1 MSRGYSGSTDKS
13 IVDASPIS
21 GDAFTFSAWAAYD
34 TDNNAGQVCVA
45 LVNQTTNQNQA
56 FLNCSFDFS
65 ATVNFSI
72 RRSGTYFH
80 AYTSNSLTANGGW
93 NHLAGVMVG
102 VSERYSYLNGDTANK
117 GTNTTTIASLAGL
130 FNRTNVGSLYPV
142 TTNQQTTQG
151 RVAYPAIWNA
161 ALSDAEI
168 VMLSQGVS
176 PLLVRPQNLVFYV
189 PYLGRDSSDI
199 DIIGRNALTNTGTTS
214 QLSEPVVTGATN
226 KNSTKIFLPINTGSV
241 DFSAGATSMARVA
254 SAVVSSFPVS
264 MFAFCK
270 PYSVPTPNVPAGSD
284 RQFGVLCVDGTSN
297 LNFLRLNLAN
307 TDLYGGVTGYAAG
320 DIQALARCRTSSIAN
335 AVVTSNASF
344 LQVNSWAAVGGTW
357 NTTPVSPTLKGY
369 KDGNDLTI
377 PVVTGGAQAFPTLVE
392 TVIGREAISLGQA
405 GRNFDGLISRVAIWS
420 TVLSDAEMASL
431 YNGTSPLS
439 IQLSNLVC
447 YWPGSVIT
455 IDGSQ
460 YMEEVIQ
467 GKHALLSGGA
477 VWDAENPSIPAF
489 KSYFVVNI
497 NSVI

>member
-1 MSRGYSGSTDKS
+1 MSRGYSGTTDKS

-45 LVNQTTNQNQA
+45 LVNQTSNTNQA
-56 FLNCSFDFS
+56 FLNCSFDVS

-72 RRSGTYFH
+72 RRSGTYYH
-80 AYTSNSLTANGGW
+80 AYTANSVTANGGW

-117 GTNTTTIASLAGL
+117 GTNTTTISSLSGL
-130 FNRTNVGSLYPV
+130 FNRTNVGSLYYV

-151 RVAYPAIWNA
+151 RVAHPAIWNA

-214 QLSEPVVTGATN
+214 ELSEPVVTGATN
-226 KNSTKIFLPINTGSV
+226 KNSTKIFLPLNTGSV
-241 DFSAGATSMARVA
+241 DFSAGSTAMARVA

-270 PYSVPTPNVPAGSD
+270 PYSVPLPNIPPGAD
-284 RQFGVLCVDGTSN
+284 RQFGILCVDNSATN
-297 LNFLRLNLAN
+297 TNFLRINLAN
-307 TDLYGGVTGYAAG
+307 SDFGSGFTGYSAG
-320 DIQALARCRTSSIAN
+320 DILGLARVRNSGTVTAT
-335 AVVTSNASF
+335 VTSNSSF
-344 LQVNSWAAVGGTW
+344 VSVNQWCSIGGTF
-357 NTTPVSPTLKGY
+357 NTTPSTPTIKAY
-369 KDGNDLTI
+369 KDGADLSFPLQTNTI
-377 PVVTGGAQAFPTLVE
+377 AFPSLDETL
-392 TVIGREAISLGQA
+392 IGREGIATGQNN
-405 GRNFDGLISRVAIWS
+405 RNFDGLVSRVAIWS
-420 TVLSDAEMASL
+420 TVLSDAEMTSL

-439 IQLSNLVC
+439 IQLSSLVC

-477 VWDAENPSIPAF
+477 VWDAENPSISTF
-489 KSYFVVNI
+489 KSYFIVNV
-497 NSVI
+497 NSIV

>member
-1 MSRGYSGSTDKS
+1 MSRGYSGTTDKS

-45 LVNQTTNQNQA
+45 LVNQTSSTNQA
-56 FLNCSFDFS
+56 FLNCSFDVS

-72 RRSGTYFH
+72 RRSGTYYH
-80 AYTSNSLTANGGW
+80 AYTANSLTANGGW

-117 GTNTTTIASLAGL
+117 GTNTTTITSLSGL
-130 FNRTNVGSLYPV
+130 FNRTNVGALYPV
-142 TTNQQTTQG
+142 TTTQQTTQG
-151 RVAYPAIWNA
+151 RVAHPAIWNA

-176 PLLVRPQNLVFYV
+176 PLLIRPQNLVFYV

-214 QLSEPVVTGATN
+214 ELSEPVVTGATN
-226 KNSTKIFLPINTGSV
+226 KNSTKIFLPLNTGSV
-241 DFSAGATSMARVA
+241 DFSAGSTAMARVA

-270 PYSVPTPNVPAGSD
+270 PYSVPAANVPAGAD
-284 RQFGVLCVDGTSN
+284 RQFGILCVDWTSN
-297 LNFLRLNLAN
+297 SNFLRLGLAN
-307 TDLYGGVTGYAAG
+307 SDLYSGVTGYPEG
-320 DIQALARCRTSSIAN
+320 NIQALARVRTGVVSN
-335 AVVTSNASF
+335 AAETSNASF
-344 LQVNSWAAVGGTW
+344 LQVNQWAAVGGTW
-357 NTTPVSPTLKGY
+357 NTTPVSPTVKAY
-369 KDGNDLTI
+369 KDGNDLTVT
-377 PVVTGGAQAFPTLVE
+377 VVSGGTQNFPALIE
-392 TVIGREAISLGQA
+392 TVIGREAIALGQT
-405 GRNFDGLISRVAIWS
+405 GRNFDGLVSRVAIWS
-420 TVLSDAEMASL
+420 TVLSDAEMSSL
-431 YNGTSPLS
+431 YNGASPLS

-460 YMEEVIQ
+460 YMEEVVQ

-477 VWDAENPSIPAF
+477 VWDAENPSLSAF
-489 KSYFVVNI
+489 KSYFIVNV
-497 NSVI
+497 NSII